1 MDDIRRALVS
11 AQRRL
16 LALEFFRSLAVAATV
31 AIVLL
36 ILARIAH
43 RLLALPVEWP
53 AAFITAGAAAIIGA
67 LAWTIATR
75 PLAPRIART
84 LDDRAGLRESISTAL
99 SLSDKDDP
107 WTALVVDTARQKA
120 REVKVGQAIPLE
132 APRFWPVP
140 LCAGLALFIVW
151 ITVPRMDLLGLSTSR
166 QAAADREQE
175 IIQARAEVSQAEAR
189 VREAMARAGINP
201 DDQRGGSDPQM
212 PEPGMRAPEDI
223 RREAVRGLTSMMD
236 QIRQAQTGE
245 RAQQLQHLEQQMR
258 NLRQPGPGPLNEFT
272 REMARGNFE
281 AAQQRLEDLMRQ
293 LAQGELTPEQR
304 AQLEQ
309 QMRNLSQQL
318 DQSAQNRDRIE
329 QALMA
334 AGADPQQA
342 RQLTQ
347 QMGQMSREQIEQ
359 ALRQMQNLTQE
370 QREQLAQMAM
380 AMQQAAQQCQNM
392 GQCMSQ
398 MAQAMSESSQGLSPD
413 AMSAMQQM
421 LDELSQMQQMSDA
434 MAASEAAMNEAM
446 AQLMAMGGGACSAG
460 DSKDKDRLMALSQQ
474 AGEWSAGET
483 QGNQGAGNSGGPGQ
497 GDGGVGPDGGEDGQ
511 LERHRSPTRNT
522 GQGPI
527 IASTLVDG
535 VGIRGDSVAE
545 FQAVAAAASAAA
557 AEALETR
564 QVRREYHRAIQAYF
578 GSLPRQSFQEPEQA
592 P

>member
-1 MDDIRRALVS
+1 MDDIRRT
-11 AQRRL
+11 RERL
-16 LALEFFRSLAVAATV
+16 ATAPRTGVFRSLAVAATV

-43 RLLALPVEWP
+43 RLLALRSSGPRRSSP
-53 AAFITAGAAAIIGA
+53 PAAAIIGIPGLDHRHPPA
-67 LAWTIATR
+67 R
-75 PLAPRIART
+75 PRIAHAR
-84 LDDRAGLRESISTAL
+84 RSRPACASPSPPRL

-293 LAQGELTPEQR
+293 LAQGDLTPEQR

-318 DQSAQNRDRIE
+318 DQSANRDRIE

-334 AGADPQQA
+334 AGDP
-342 RQLTQ
+342 
-347 QMGQMSREQIEQ
+347 SRH
-359 ALRQMQNLTQE
+359 ASSPSRWDRCRASRSSRRLRQMQNLSRSSASSHRWPWPCSSDPAVPEHGTVHE
-370 QREQLAQMAM
+370 QMARP
-380 AMQQAAQQCQNM
+380 CP
-392 GQCMSQ
+392 
-398 MAQAMSESSQGLSPD
+398 SPPRALTR